1 MPRSNIGRHSAI
13 FSKRQ
18 LHWLDLLCNCD
29 FDIKYIP
36 GITNMAA
43 DALSRYPF
51 AQVNTVLDISISH
64 KIIERITN
72 AYKEDPFFR
81 SILKNPQ
88 QYQFYKVSANGLL
101 YTKGGRLCVPDCQRT
116 KELLLQQHHDQEN
129 HFGISKTRSALAR
142 QYFWPNMPSDV
153 NAYIRSCSTCQRDKS
168 STQAPAGLLHPLP
181 VPLDRFSDISMDFIG
196 PLPKS
201 RGFDT
206 LFVVTDRLT
215 GYMKVEPTLQTAT
228 AKDIADLFHRTWYRQ
243 FGLPRAIVSDRD
255 KLFLSKF
262 WKELHRL
269 LNVKIKLST
278 AYHPETDGAT
288 ERANKTIIEALR
300 HYVN

>member
-1 MPRSNIGRHSAI
+1 MSN
-13 FSKRQ
+13 
-18 LHWLDLLCNCD
+18 
-29 FDIKYIP
+29 
-36 GITNMAA
+36 
-43 DALSRYPF
+43 
-51 AQVNTVLDISISH
+51 
-64 KIIERITN
+64 
-72 AYKEDPFFR
+72 
-81 SILKNPQ
+81 
-88 QYQFYKVSANGLL
+88 
-101 YTKGGRLCVPDCQRT
+101 
-116 KELLLQQHHDQEN
+116 
-129 HFGISKTRSALAR
+129 
-142 QYFWPNMPSDV
+142 DV
-153 NAYIRSCSTCQRDKS
+153 NNYIRSCSTCQWDKS
-168 STQAPAGLLHPLP
+168 STQAPVGFLHPLP

-196 PLPKS
+196 PLPNS

-215 GYMKVEPTLQTAT
+215 GYMKVEPTLQIAT

-278 AYHPETDGAT
+278 AYHPETDGAM

-300 HYVN
+300 HYVNQRQTDWAKHLTHVESVFNNSISAATQHAPNDLLYGTTVRLFPNIATPIQTPIPAVASCLE